1 MTGDLPLTHRF
12 QALGDATRLR
22 ILMLVAQVELTV
34 GEIAHVLGQSQP
46 SISRHVRILDEAGLV
61 RRRREGAWVFVEP
74 ARDTADYLLS
84 GLIAGTAT
92 ADDEAV
98 FAADASRLAAVQRER
113 AEAAAIYFAER
124 AEQWDTLRQL
134 HVSETD
140 VEAAMEGLVGS
151 RPIGRLVDIG
161 TGTGR
166 MLEIFAPRASDAIGI
181 DRSPEMLR
189 LARVKLDE
197 AGVTGAS
204 LRQGDMFALPLP
216 DDHADTV
223 ILHLVL
229 HFAATP
235 GQVIAE
241 AARILRPGG
250 QLLIADFAPHEREEL
265 RRQLKHQRLGFA
277 DDAMQRWFSAANL
290 EGEAPLCL
298 DGGEL
303 SVNLWRATYPPIS
316 RSEAA

>member
-1 MTGDLPLTHRF
+1 MTGDLQLTAIF

-22 ILMLVAQVELTV
+22 IVMLARRVELTV
-34 GEIAHVLGQSQP
+34 GELAHVLGQSQP
-46 SISRHVRILDEAGLV
+46 SISRHLRILEEAGLIS
-61 RRRREGAWVFVEP
+61 RRREGAWVFVEP
-74 ARDTADYLLS
+74 VQDDR
-84 GLIAGTAT
+84 GLFDIIDRSVSAQ
-92 ADDEAV
+92 DEAK
-98 FAADASRLAAVQRER
+98 FSADTSRLVAVQRER
-113 AEAAAIYFAER
+113 ANAAAAFFAER
-124 AEQWDTLRQL
+124 SGEWDALRSL
-134 HVSETD
+134 HVSEED
-140 VEAAMEGLVGS
+140 VEAAMVRLVG
-151 RPIGRLVDIG
+151 RGPLGRLVDVG

-166 MLEIFAPRASDAIGI
+166 MLELFAPRASEAIGI

-197 AGVTGAS
+197 AGVAGAS

-277 DDAMQRWFSAANL
+277 DEAMQRWFSAADL
-290 EGEAPLCL
+290 VGEEPLCL

-303 SVNLWRATYPPIS
+303 SVNLWRATHPQIS
-316 RSEAA
+316 QSEAA

>member
-1 MTGDLPLTHRF
+1 MTGEMPLTTIF

-22 ILMLVAQVELTV
+22 IVMLARHVELTV
-34 GEIAHVLGQSQP
+34 GELAHVLGQSQP
-46 SISRHVRILDEAGLV
+46 SISRHLRILEEAGLIT
-61 RRRREGAWVFVEP
+61 RRREGAWVFVEP
-74 ARDTADYLLS
+74 VQDDRKLFEIIDRSVTQQ
-84 GLIAGTAT
+84 
-92 ADDEAV
+92 DEAK
-98 FAADASRLAAVQRER
+98 FAADTSRLAAVQRER
-113 AEAAAIYFAER
+113 AEAAAAFFAER
-124 AEQWDTLRQL
+124 SGEWDALRSL
-134 HVSETD
+134 HVSEED
-140 VEAAMEGLVGS
+140 VEIAMVGLVGGGQL
-151 RPIGRLVDIG
+151 GRLVDVG

-166 MLEIFAPRASDAIGI
+166 MLELFAPRASDAIGI

-197 AGVTGAS
+197 AGVVGAS

-277 DDAMQRWFSAANL
+277 DDAMQRWFCAANL
-290 EGEAPLCL
+290 VGEEPLCL

-303 SVNLWRATYPPIS
+303 SVNLWRATHPQIS
-316 RSEAA
+316 QSEAA